1 MDDHPGLT
9 FLCCSGGG
17 LLLGWSRCC
26 SANRHH
32 TRLNVTCVV
41 EEGGEYTYV
50 NTRESTVGSST
61 WFVAHSVCTCV
72 IRNGVNA
79 KPTSF
84 IEAHYLQT
92 EEKAVLVFS
101 F

>member
-1 MDDHPGLT
+1 ME
-9 FLCCSGGG
+9 S
-17 LLLGWSRCC
+17 LLLGE
-26 SANRHH
+26 SASHEIKRYL
-32 TRLNVTCVV
+32 RGGG
-41 EEGGEYTYV
+41 GGEYTYV